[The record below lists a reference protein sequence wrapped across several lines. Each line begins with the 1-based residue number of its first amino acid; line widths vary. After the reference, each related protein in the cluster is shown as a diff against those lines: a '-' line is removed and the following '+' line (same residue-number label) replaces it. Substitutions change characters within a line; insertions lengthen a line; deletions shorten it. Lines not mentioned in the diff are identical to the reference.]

1 MKVRHV
7 AAAGIALAVA
17 VAVVL
22 VLAIPSRRLDAEL
35 RDPNP
40 AVRAAAVRSLD
51 AESDSDRLL
60 AALKD
65 ENADV
70 RQLSVMQLGSRRPG
84 RKAPLTEQE
93 ADGLIEALK
102 DHHMSVRREAAEALA
117 CLWPCSEAAVIRGLK
132 DSDPHARA
140 GSAFAVSRAPES
152 RAEREITSAQEES
165 LRPLLRALLSDEDP
179 EVRANAALALYRSH

>member
-7 AAAGIALAVA
+7 TAAGVVLAVA
-17 VAVVL
+17 VGVVL
-22 VLAIPSRRLDAEL
+22 ILAIPTRKLDAEL

-51 AESDSDRLL
+51 AETDSDRLL

-70 RQLSVMQLGSRRPG
+70 RLLSVMQLGNRRPE

-93 ADGLIEALK
+93 AAGLIEALK
-102 DHHMSVRREAAEALA
+102 DHHMSVRREAAEVLA
-117 CLWPCSEAAVIRGLK
+117 RLWPCSEAAVIRGLK
-132 DSDPHARA
+132 DSDAYARA
-140 GSAFAVSRAPES
+140 GAALAVSQAPDG
-152 RAEREITSAQEES
+152 RLGREVTPVQEES
-165 LRPLLRALLSDEDP
+165 LQPLLRDLLNDEDP
-179 EVRANAALALYRSH
+179 EVRANAALALYRSR